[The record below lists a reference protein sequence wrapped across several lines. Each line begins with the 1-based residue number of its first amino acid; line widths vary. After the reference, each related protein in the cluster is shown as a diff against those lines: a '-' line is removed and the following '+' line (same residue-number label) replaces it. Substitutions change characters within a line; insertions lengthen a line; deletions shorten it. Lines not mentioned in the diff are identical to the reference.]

1 MAIVILGNTGCSLC
15 AEVLVAGQRIVASP
29 HFIQNQSHPLWRY
42 SDSAMHED
50 CFRQWPHREEF
61 IAEYPYDGAD
71 RLGQRQSAR
80 DAGRWND
87 SDPPGRRQGVR
98 SCFAANT
105 VYAETSRDPR
115 GSFQEIRRCTD

>member
-15 AEVLVAGQRIVASP
+15 GEVLVAGQRIVASP

-61 IAEYPYDGAD
+61 IAEYNRTMEQIAWGNGSRHAMQADGTIATHP
-71 RLGQRQSAR
+71 AV
-80 DAGRWND
+80 GR
-87 SDPPGRRQGVR
+87 
-98 SCFAANT
+98 A
-105 VYAETSRDPR
+105 
-115 GSFQEIRRCTD
+115 